1 MLAKNSAAV
10 LMPEGIG
17 GAALS
22 SPVAGLE
29 IGFLQT
35 MPPSEQVRVFDLSIR
50 ASRTLHHWAARYPL
64 IRRERVWPLALSV
77 AAAAPFCGVDALI
90 ATARLSLWVF
100 TLDDLFDDER
110 VPVVELRRRAA
121 RYRAIA
127 RAQPVDEADDSLA
140 QALRE
145 VRDDLAHYSLFA
157 DLGETWAAALCGTI
171 DAMMREHQWRNG
183 YQRSGA
189 AALPG
194 YVDYVAN
201 GLYSIGGPPHVWAS
215 LITIDDPS
223 ILDRLP
229 QLSAMERAACI
240 CIRLAN
246 DLQSFDKEVREGKIN
261 ALVLLSQQATLAGLS
276 LCEAHAQATTQV
288 RAEINEGLSQ
298 LVQLRETAR
307 TATGRPEAAIADI
320 ARFVC
325 DFYGHHDYHTVG
337 TQLRPTASRDLHT
350 VAAKRTQ
357 NGLMV

>member
-1 MLAKNSAAV
+1 
-10 LMPEGIG
+10 
-17 GAALS
+17 
-22 SPVAGLE
+22 
-29 IGFLQT
+29 
-35 MPPSEQVRVFDLSIR
+35 
-50 ASRTLHHWAARYPL
+50 
-64 IRRERVWPLALSV
+64 
-77 AAAAPFCGVDALI
+77 
-90 ATARLSLWVF
+90 
-100 TLDDLFDDER
+100 
-110 VPVVELRRRAA
+110 
-121 RYRAIA
+121 
-127 RAQPVDEADDSLA
+127 
-140 QALRE
+140 
-145 VRDDLAHYSLFA
+145 
-157 DLGETWAAALCGTI
+157 
-171 DAMMREHQWRNG
+171 
-183 YQRSGA
+183 
-189 AALPG
+189 PG